1 MTRVLISLTGL
12 EILAFPCNQFMKQEP
27 GTSEDAQQFACT
39 RFKAEYPIFKKVMR
53 EHLACTNLTSIL
65 TEDNALI
72 WNISCGRMQSTF
84 VCLFIPFQ
92 TGFFI
97 VLFIL

>member
-27 GTSEDAQQFACT
+27 GTSENAQQFACT

-53 EHLACTNLTSIL
+53 EHLACTHMEYFLWS
-65 TEDNALI
+65 NAKHICVL
-72 WNISCGRMQSTF
+72 C
-84 VCLFIPFQ
+84 IPFQ